1 MFIIAFFKL
10 LARDFL
16 ELNFVM
22 VAIEREALLLN
33 LDSILSSGELLDVA
47 NLLRLKFP
55 GFSIT
60 IDFRALGILFFSH
73 LQIILDSAT
82 ASSSSN
88 FKILFFFR
96 RFRVCCLKGLIYF
109 QDFLMALINGFS
121 FDGLA
126 PPHTVRQYKI

>member
-73 LQIILDSAT
+73 LQINLDSAT

-88 FKILFFFR
+88 FKILFF
-96 RFRVCCLKGLIYF
+96 L
-109 QDFLMALINGFS
+109 
-121 FDGLA
+121 DGLGYA
-126 PPHTVRQYKI
+126 V